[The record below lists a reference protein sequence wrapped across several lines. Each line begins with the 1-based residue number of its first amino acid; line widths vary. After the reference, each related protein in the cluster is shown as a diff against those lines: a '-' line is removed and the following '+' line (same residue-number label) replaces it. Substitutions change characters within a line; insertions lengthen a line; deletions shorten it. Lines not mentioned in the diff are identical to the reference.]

1 MHSVF
6 WRGIELLSEPKLS
19 AVQSQE
25 QLFIVE
31 NPLSTSEHME
41 SICGVPKNVAQ
52 LKPVIDKLI
61 RKVIATTIWPVLA
74 TANKI

>member
-25 QLFIVE
+25 QLFMVE
-31 NPLSTSEHME
+31 NPLSTSEHTE
-41 SICGVPKNVAQ
+41 SICGVLKKVAQ

-61 RKVIATTIWPVLA
+61 HKVIV
-74 TANKI
+74 TAI